1 MAVSDTDPDRQLYR
15 EIQQHQPEAL
25 ALLLE
30 RHGPALVRFIHGYLA
45 HGFPD
50 EVEEVLND
58 TLYAV
63 WSDIERYDPRR
74 ARFKTWVFL
83 RARSL
88 ALDRRRKLAR
98 QAEGVVA
105 TSPEATELLAD
116 VLLRLDLF
124 LALSELSAADRLI
137 YYLCE
142 WQGYDQE
149 QVAVRVGVRRG
160 ALNARLR
167 RIRERLRR
175 ILTAGGWGSAAA
187 EVSHE

>member
-1 MAVSDTDPDRQLYR
+1 VSNTDPDKQLYR
-15 EIQQHQPEAL
+15 EIQQRKPEAL

-45 HGFPD
+45 HIAPA

-63 WSDIERYDPRR
+63 WSDIARYDPRR

-83 RARSL
+83 QARSL

-98 QAEGVVA
+98 QAPGVGA
-105 TSPEATELLAD
+105 GAPEAAELLAD
-116 VLLRLDLF
+116 ALLRLDLV
-124 LALSELSAADRLI
+124 LALSELSAADRLL

-142 WQGYDQE
+142 WQGYDRE
-149 QVAVRVGVRRG
+149 QVAVRIGVRRG
-160 ALNARLR
+160 TLNARLR

-175 ILTAGGWGSAAA
+175 VLRAGGWGPAVA
-187 EVSHE
+187 EVGHE